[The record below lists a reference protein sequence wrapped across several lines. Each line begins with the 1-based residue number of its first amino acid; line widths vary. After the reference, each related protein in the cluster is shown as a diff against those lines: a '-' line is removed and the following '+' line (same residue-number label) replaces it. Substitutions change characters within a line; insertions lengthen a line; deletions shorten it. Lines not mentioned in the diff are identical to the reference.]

1 MAEIRSALAEIGK
14 QAESRHAEIKEEL
27 ARQRQEIEKV
37 GRQAYLLGQSQRGL
51 SDEVN
56 ALPLAW
62 RRFVEESE
70 ARAAAKDPRTEV
82 LAGLMPLK
90 DAFLAAHHQDFVQAE
105 VWRTVFQAL
114 EARLDQTLKDLGAQ
128 ALAQPGTPFDA
139 RLHSA
144 VLAAHSEAPQG
155 TVLAVL
161 RQGYALSG
169 SVVRLAEVQ
178 VSLGPTPS
186 VARDEGVTEDP
197 SLSPQAQAQAEATG
211 QDPAPR
217 EWAARAQIALSDET
231 ADAGPSEAGPDGE
244 GDADV
249 DRRD

>member
-14 QAESRHAEIKEEL
+14 QGESRHAEVKEEL
-27 ARQRQEIEKV
+27 TRQRAEIERV

-62 RRFVEESE
+62 RRFVEKSE
-70 ARAAAKDPRTEV
+70 ARAAAKDPRAEV

-169 SVVRLAEVQ
+169 SVLRLAEVQ
-178 VSLGPTPS
+178 VSLGPAPS

-197 SLSPQAQAQAEATG
+197 SPSPQAHAEATERN
-211 QDPAPR
+211 PAPQ
-217 EWAARAQIALSDET
+217 EGAARAQGDLTDET
-231 ADAGPSEAGPDGE
+231 ADAGPNETLQWGE
-244 GDADV
+244 EDADA

>member
-14 QAESRHAEIKEEL
+14 QGESRHAEIREEL
-27 ARQRQEIEKV
+27 ARQRAEIERV

-62 RRFVEESE
+62 RRFVEENG

-90 DAFLAAHHQDFVQAE
+90 DAFLAAHHQDFVQVE

-169 SVVRLAEVQ
+169 SVLRLAEVQ
-178 VSLGPTPS
+178 VSLGPAPS
-186 VARDEGVTEDP
+186 VARDEGVTEDASP
-197 SLSPQAQAQAEATG
+197 SPQAHAEATG
-211 QDPAPR
+211 QDPAPQ
-217 EWAARAQIALSDET
+217 EAAARAQGDLTDES
-231 ADAGPSEAGPDGE
+231 ADAGPNEALQWGE
-244 GDADV
+244 EDADA